1 MRYPVDMRTKPR
13 RDKDPV
19 PKAKPDDKDKDAK
32 YDDAGHPGGLP
43 DLEHKTEGEDD
54 H

>member
-1 MRYPVDMRTKPR
+1 MTTKPH

-19 PKAKPDDKDKDAK
+19 PKAKPDHVDKDNKDAK

-43 DLEHKTEGEDD
+43 DLEHKTESEDD

>member
-1 MRYPVDMRTKPR
+1 M
-13 RDKDPV
+13 
-19 PKAKPDDKDKDAK
+19 PKAKPEERDKDADKDKDAR

-43 DLEHKTEGEDD
+43 DLEHKTESEDD

>member
-1 MRYPVDMRTKPR
+1 MTTKPR

-19 PKAKPDDKDKDAK
+19 PKAKPEDADKDGQ